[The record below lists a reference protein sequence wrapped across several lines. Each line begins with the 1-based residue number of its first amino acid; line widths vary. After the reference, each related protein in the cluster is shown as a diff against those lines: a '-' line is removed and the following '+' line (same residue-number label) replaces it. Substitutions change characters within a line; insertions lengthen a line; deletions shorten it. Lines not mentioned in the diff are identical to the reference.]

1 MAYVPKPLEW
11 KRLYDFSQFSQVAEL
26 PRGRY
31 VVENYNGVY
40 RWGYTFYDEDFGD
53 TGFFYCDSIADG
65 KEMCE
70 KNYKSRILRTMNEV
84 TAYNHIAEL
93 TATGIDGAIENDT
106 IEIVIDT
113 VTYTFT
119 ADTDGVFG
127 DYVATGGTADANL
140 TFDIDEA
147 TPTITVTNSLEAFTI
162 DNNTITLDG
171 TPAVYDEGATSAA
184 TEI

>member
-1 MAYVPKPLEW
+1 MAYVPKELEW

-31 VVENYNGVY
+31 VVENYNDTY
-40 RWGYTFYDEDFGD
+40 RWGYTFDNEDFGD

-84 TAYNHIAEL
+84 TAYHHIAEL

-119 ADTDGVFG
+119 ADADGVFG
-127 DYVATGGTADANL
+127 DYVATGTADTNL
-140 TFDIDEA
+140 VFDIDET
-147 TPTITVTNSLEAFTI
+147 TPAITVTNALESFTVTS
-162 DNNTITLDG
+162 NTITLG
-171 TPAVYDEGATSAA
+171 GVANTYDSGETSVA